1 MLIIIKIIQGS
12 TPVFTQ
18 PYSHR
23 PRVRNQQPIA
33 VCTYRGIVPRHQRK
47 TATAKRWVNLQVTKW
62 GKLETMA
69 TYCMIPFIEA
79 TGKSREQ
86 NPALG
91 RQKLRRAR
99 HWTVLPHSN
108 ARILKCLYHGD
119 STGNAT
125 NTRQG
130 GNDRGSSCQVPPF
143 CSGEMWTTTRL
154 ASAPTCQIGVRE
166 RPFLF
171 LRRDHICT

>member
-47 TATAKRWVNLQVTKW
+47 TATTKRWVNLQVTKW

-108 ARILKCLYHGD
+108 ARILKCLYYGD
-119 STGNAT
+119 STGS
-125 NTRQG
+125 TRIQDKVETTVGPAARFRRSAQG
-130 GNDRGSSCQVPPF
+130 RCEQPQG
-143 CSGEMWTTTRL
+143 L
-154 ASAPTCQIGVRE
+154 
-166 RPFLF
+166 LL
-171 LRRDHICT
+171 LRHAK